1 MAAEAQG
8 QPVPEKERDNDA
20 SYSIFGND
28 PGNGQTQWPRLD

>member
-20 SYSIFGND
+20 GHNSCKILCKFN
-28 PGNGQTQWPRLD
+28 LEL